1 MLFEH
6 TLDAAIKSKC
16 FDKIIISSD
25 YKFSK
30 ITTNKYKNI
39 IFDKKPILYAMI
51 IAKL

>member
-30 ITTNKYKNI
+30 ITTKKYKNI
-39 IFDKKPILYAMI
+39 ILIKGQILMQ
-51 IAKL
+51 